1 MQGQS
6 WMVLVLLQ
14 SGADPLSQ
22 HTGMDVK
29 VSSRRRAFSTPQIAD
44 HEPCKKVPTASDPS
58 STLVKN
64 PLRKTHRQDLQ
75 QVSPEPW
82 QVDFQVRDT
91 QRGFACSRNIADAQG
106 KEPGSH

>member
-1 MQGQS
+1 
-6 WMVLVLLQ
+6 MVLVLLQ

-29 VSSRRRAFSTPQIAD
+29 ASYRRRVYSTPQITD

-58 STLVKN
+58 SALVKN

-82 QVDFQVRDT
+82 QVDFQVRDAR
-91 QRGFACSRNIADAQG
+91 RGLTCSRKIAAAQG
-106 KEPGSH
+106 KEPGSR